1 VGLIE
6 DEDLVAVT
14 SRSEDGAFT
23 EVPCIVDTVV
33 AGGVNFDNV
42 E

>member
-1 VGLIE
+1 VGLVK

-14 SRSEDGAFT
+14 SRSEHGTFT
-23 EVPCIVDTVV
+23 QVTGVVDTVV
-33 AGGVNFDNV
+33 AGGVDFDDI